1 MKLKAGRAI
10 VSAGVLVAAI
20 LLVAAQAAA
29 AESSTNEPPNYA
41 IPNIAAIVMSVAAL
55 AIPCMRYR
63 RS

>member
-1 MKLKAGRAI
+1 MKQKVSRAI
-10 VSAGVLVAAI
+10 VSAGMLVAAT

-41 IPNIAAIVMSVAAL
+41 IPDIAAIVMCVAAL